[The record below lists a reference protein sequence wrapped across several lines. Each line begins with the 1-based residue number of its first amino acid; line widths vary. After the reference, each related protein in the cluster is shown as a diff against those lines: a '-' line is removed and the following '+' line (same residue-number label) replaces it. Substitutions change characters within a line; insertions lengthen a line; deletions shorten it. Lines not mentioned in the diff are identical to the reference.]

1 MYKQQPSSDDEGLF
15 FINLALNTESR
26 YFPSVVF
33 VEIYF
38 VPPISD
44 ELLLFVHQRKK
55 NQFQNWE
62 IYNNSKFILPS

>member
-1 MYKQQPSSDDEGLF
+1 MNKQQPSSADKGLF
-15 FINLALNTESR
+15 FINLALNTECR
-26 YFPSVVF
+26 YSPSVVF
-33 VEIYF
+33 VEMYF

-55 NQFQNWE
+55 RQIKGWE